1 MSFSV
6 CKFTKSEHRHA
17 YTTEKVSVFEVFLA
31 CTFRIRTEYE
41 YLLSKSLHS
50 FQMRENADEKNS
62 EYGHFLCSVILLRI
76 FQNSRNISFWE
87 YYLTAAFEKIT
98 FFLFSCNSVLDILF
112 LDVSTSTETTQLGER
127 EAQVKDDSKELG
139 TGIIV
144 AVAAAA
150 VVSVTM
156 LIAGTIY
163 IYRRFCKNQG
173 VVSFEI

>member
-1 MSFSV
+1 MQCYFPENFS
-6 CKFTKSEHRHA
+6 KFYEH
-17 YTTEKVSVFEVFLA
+17 F
-31 CTFRIRTEYE
+31 
-41 YLLSKSLHS
+41 
-50 FQMRENADEKNS
+50 
-62 EYGHFLCSVILLRI
+62 LLRI
-76 FQNSRNISFWE
+76 FLDGCFWKN
-87 YYLTAAFEKIT
+87 YLIT